1 MRLLS
6 VRALLATVVLALAVV
21 GCSRGG
27 RALFGPEY
35 EYEEDLTLSLDGSA
49 TMIVNASLPALAA
62 LRGLDVAGDAHTR
75 SDDIRSQIERLYSS
89 PYATV
94 VRVSQWTRHDR
105 RFVGVRLNVPDIR
118 QLPKAAPFT
127 WEHFELKPE
136 GDEVSYRDTLGPSA
150 FKAGTL
156 SKVGWQGNELV
167 AFRLHLPSRI
177 RFHNSRDLRTNQPLS
192 PSRGNILTW
201 EQMLTDRLDNAPID
215 YAADHT
221 PGVMEVRMD
230 RESIL
235 YRTLWLFASA
245 FVAAVVVLALA
256 IWLAV
261 RKGRSTTSGQAGQAS
276 AGRLPRA

>member
-1 MRLLS
+1 MRFSHLT
-6 VRALLATVVLALAVV
+6 ALLATVLALAAA
-21 GCSRGG
+21 GCGG
-27 RALFGPEY
+27 GVAGLLGPEY

-62 LRGLDVAGDAHTR
+62 LRGINVSADANTR
-75 SDDIRSQIERLYSS
+75 SDQIRSQIEHFYAS

-94 VRVSQWTRHDR
+94 VRVSQWTRHNR
-105 RFVGVRLNVPDIR
+105 RFVGIRLNVPDVR
-118 QLPKAAPFT
+118 QLPKAAPFA
-127 WEHFELKPE
+127 WEHFELKTT
-136 GDEVSYRDTLGPSA
+136 GDEVSYRDTVGAPA
-150 FKAGTL
+150 FKRGTL
-156 SKVGWQGNELV
+156 SNVGWQGNELV

-177 RFHNSRDLRTNQPLS
+177 RFHNSRDLHTNQPRS

-201 EQMLTDRLDNAPID
+201 EQLLTDRLDNGPIG
-215 YAADHT
+215 YAGDHT
-221 PGVMEVRMD
+221 PGVIEVRMD

-245 FVAAVVVLALA
+245 FVAAVIVLALV

-261 RKGRSTTSGQAGQAS
+261 RKGRSATSGQEGPAS

>member
-6 VRALLATVVLALAVV
+6 VRALLATVLALAAV

-27 RALFGPEY
+27 VAGLLGPEY

-62 LRGLDVAGDAHTR
+62 LRGINISADAHTR
-75 SDDIRSQIERLYSS
+75 SDQIRSQIEHVYAS
-89 PYATV
+89 PYASV
-94 VRVSQWTRHDR
+94 VRISQWTRHGR

-118 QLPKAAPFT
+118 QLPKAAPFA
-127 WEHFELKPE
+127 WERFELKAA

-150 FKAGTL
+150 FKPGTL
-156 SKVGWQGNELV
+156 SNVGWQGNELV

-177 RFHNSRDLRTNQPLS
+177 RFHNSRDLHTNEPRS

-201 EQMLTDRLDNAPID
+201 EQMLTDRLDNSPIG
-215 YAADHT
+215 YAEDHT

-235 YRTLWLFASA
+235 YRTLWLFALA
-245 FVAAVVVLALA
+245 FVAAVAVLALV
-256 IWLAV
+256 IWYAV
-261 RKGRSTTSGQAGQAS
+261 RKGKDAASGQAGA
-276 AGRLPRA
+276 APAARLPRH